1 MRTTS
6 RQAGRWGPVIV
17 ALGVAFAAW
26 SVGQAAMA
34 NEPTDVRVISVTRG
48 GSDGGV
54 TITVSVPMQQVAAA
68 SAPGGLTAVA
78 ADGTPL
84 SPTVAAVA
92 PSATAVVVLLHT
104 AGADWITYQRA
115 TGAAAELLR
124 TVNPAVPV
132 AIVSSTGIVV
142 APMGTDRGASL
153 AALGRP
159 ATPAPVAFP
168 AALAATGTQVAG
180 RGYLDPLAVVID
192 GGAGDPGA
200 TLPVDA
206 LAPAGMGWRIIPVGT
221 TASPLITQFA
231 QRTGITLPVGSDP
244 IALVDDAVG
253 LVSARFSLRLPASVA
268 GPVTVHLH
276 GSSGEL
282 TAAVAVP
289 AAAPATTAAPA
300 VPAPTTP
307 GATTAPAS
315 TTAAAV
321 TRVPVTTVV
330 AVSTTPVVLV
340 ERPAVT
346 AVVAPPVPSSDS
358 SSSWWAPV
366 LGGAVAVAAVGGG
379 ALLVGRRRSARRRE
393 AEPDP
398 ATEPDAGADGPVP
411 AVAPAA
417 VATPAAQYHYTD
429 LSQPLPSG
437 AVKSR
442 PRREIVARVAV
453 PEPGPSASGV
463 SFERRRRV
471 LTLAREL
478 GNVSEACRIVGVSRR
493 SYYEWKRIADEQ
505 GVEALRPKR
514 EIRRGP
520 DLEAD
525 ES

>member
-6 RQAGRWGPVIV
+6 RQSGRWRPVIV

-26 SVGQAAMA
+26 SVGQRAMA

-54 TITVSVPMQQVAAA
+54 TITVSVPMQQVVAA
-68 SAPGGLTAVA
+68 SAPGGLTAVG

-92 PSATAVVVLLHT
+92 PSATAVVLLVHT
-104 AGADWITYQRA
+104 ADADWITYQRA

-124 TVNPAVPV
+124 TLNPAVPV
-132 AIVSSTGIVV
+132 AIVSSTGAVV

-200 TLPVDA
+200 TLPLDA

-253 LVSARFSLRLPASVA
+253 LVTGRFSLRLPASVA

-282 TAAVAVP
+282 TAAVTVPAAVPATTAATTVPAATTPP
-289 AAAPATTAAPA
+289 AAAPA
-300 VPAPTTP
+300 PTT
-307 GATTAPAS
+307 
-315 TTAAAV
+315 V

-358 SSSWWAPV
+358 SSSGWAPV
-366 LGGAVAVAAVGGG
+366 LGGAVAVVAVGGG
-379 ALLVGRRRSARRRE
+379 ALLVGRRRSARRRDG
-393 AEPDP
+393 EPDP
-398 ATEPDAGADGPVP
+398 AIEPDLGPDGPIA

-417 VATPAAQYHYTD
+417 VPTPAAQYHYTD
-429 LSQPLPSG
+429 LSQPLASG

-442 PRREIVARVAV
+442 PRREIVARVAG
-453 PEPGPSASGV
+453 PEAGPSGSGV

-471 LTLAREL
+471 LTLAKEL

-520 DLEAD
+520 DRETG
-525 ES
+525 EI